1 MGDYFSY
8 ILVAG
13 AALFLAGPQVL
24 DFLKMLFPVK
34 LLKPSS
40 PSATKKVSLHQ
51 SLLALAEVRQR
62 LVDAG
67 GVPDDADSAIEVLT
81 HALLA
86 GSDKP

>member
-13 AALFLAGPQVL
+13 AALFLAGPQAL
-24 DFLKMLFPVK
+24 DFLKMLIPVK

-40 PSATKKVSLHQ
+40 TPKKVSLHQ

>member
-1 MGDYFSY
+1 MGDYMTY

-13 AALFLAGPQVL
+13 AAVILAGPQIV
-24 DFLKMLFPVK
+24 DFAKMLVPVK
-34 LLKPSS
+34 LLKPSNG
-40 PSATKKVSLHQ
+40 PKKVSLHQ

-67 GVPDDADSAIEVLT
+67 GVAEDADSAIEVLT

>member
-1 MGDYFSY
+1 MGDYMTY

-13 AALFLAGPQVL
+13 AALFLAGPQIL
-24 DFLKMLFPVK
+24 DFLKMLFPMK

-40 PSATKKVSLHQ
+40 TPKKVSLHQ

-67 GVPDDADSAIEVLT
+67 GIPNDADSAIEVLT

>member
-1 MGDYFSY
+1 MSDYTTY

-13 AALFLAGPQVL
+13 AALFLAGPQIL
-24 DFLKMLFPVK
+24 EFLKMLFPAK
-34 LLKPSS
+34 LLKPLGS
-40 PSATKKVSLHQ
+40 PKTVSLHQ
-51 SLLALAEVRQR
+51 SLMSLAEVRQR

-67 GVPDDADSAIEVLT
+67 GVAEDADSAIEVLT

>member
-1 MGDYFSY
+1 MGDYMTY

-13 AALFLAGPQVL
+13 AAVLLAGPQIV
-24 DFLKMLFPVK
+24 DFAKMLFPMK

-40 PSATKKVSLHQ
+40 TPKKVSLHQ

-67 GVPDDADSAIEVLT
+67 GVAEDADSAIEVLT

>member
-13 AALFLAGPQVL
+13 AALLLAGPQIL
-24 DFLKMLFPVK
+24 DFAKVLVPVR
-34 LLKPSS
+34 LLKPSIA
-40 PSATKKVSLHQ
+40 PRKVSLHQ

-62 LVDAG
+62 LIDAG

>member
-24 DFLKMLFPVK
+24 DFLKMLLPVK

-40 PSATKKVSLHQ
+40 TPKKVSLHQ

-67 GVPDDADSAIEVLT
+67 GVPDDAESAIEVLT

-86 GSDKP
+86 GSDKK